1 MMCSA
6 RRITLLVAFSLLT
19 LAGTA
24 NAECAWVLWEHVW
37 YIGAKSYIPGY
48 GQTWTPTGAVKT
60 QSDCEGGRASMERQ
74 WSALA
79 KLSPKDDPDK
89 AVQWVCLPDTVDPR
103 GPKGK

>member
-37 YIGAKSYIPGY
+37 YIGAKSYIPAY

-103 GPKGK
+103 GASR